1 MFKITIGSL
10 LIIFST
16 SIVSASTSLS
26 IMQNHELQKSEP
38 KTRILSVEEMLSMEN
53 VQEDN
58 TRREYPVPDKKD
70 RESTMFLS
78 WETLLKTQRKK

>member
-1 MFKITIGSL
+1 MFKIMIGSL

-16 SIVSASTSLS
+16 SIVSASTSLTG
-26 IMQNHELQKSEP
+26 IQTNELQKSEP

-58 TRREYPVPDKKD
+58 TRREYPTPDKKD

-78 WETLLKTQRKK
+78 WENLLKPQNKK